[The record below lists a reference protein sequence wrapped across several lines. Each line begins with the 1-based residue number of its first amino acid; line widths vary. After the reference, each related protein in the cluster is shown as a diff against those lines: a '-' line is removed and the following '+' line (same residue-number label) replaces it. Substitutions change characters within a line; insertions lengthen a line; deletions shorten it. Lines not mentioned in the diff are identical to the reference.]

1 MNWVCVPEWRARV
14 EQIEP
19 LAQESLLTL
28 HNSPFVYHLALILTL
43 LASWSAFRIQIAS
56 SQKYS

>member
-1 MNWVCVPEWRARV
+1 M